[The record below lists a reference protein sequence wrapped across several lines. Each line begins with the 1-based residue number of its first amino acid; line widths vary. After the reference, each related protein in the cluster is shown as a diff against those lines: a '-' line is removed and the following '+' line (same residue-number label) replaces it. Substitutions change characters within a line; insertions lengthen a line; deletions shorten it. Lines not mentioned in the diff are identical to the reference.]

1 MIKDM
6 KNRYPAND
14 TEIAHILADCHTIYL
29 IGHWAQY
36 GYLPLLFSGKYKF
49 TEPLVWMFNDHNGT
63 YDEFILTP
71 ITKTTTGYVIDWT
84 FDEEEAK
91 RKVAELNEGR
101 CSYECI

>member
-14 TEIAHILADCHTIYL
+14 PEITHILADCRTIYL

-36 GYLPLLFSGKYKF
+36 GYLPLPFSGEYKF
-49 TEPLVWMFNDHNGT
+49 TEPLVWMFTDHNGT

-71 ITKTTTGYVIDWT
+71 ITKATTGMIIGWT

-91 RKVAELNEGR
+91 KKVAKLNEGR
-101 CSYECI
+101 LQQ

>member
-14 TEIAHILADCHTIYL
+14 PEITRILADCRTIYL
-29 IGHWAQY
+29 IGCWAKY
-36 GYLPLLFSGKYKF
+36 GYLPLPFAGKYKF

-71 ITKTTTGYVIDWT
+71 ITKATTGMIIGWT

-91 RKVAELNEGR
+91 KKVAKLNEGR
-101 CSYECI
+101 LQL